1 MRILIT
7 NDDGIYAEGLWLLV
21 EAVQRVAE
29 PVIVAPDREQTGVG
43 TAVSL
48 LRPLRSTRIL
58 PMVQETE
65 AYLVEGTPADCV
77 ILGLDKLAG
86 QVGAVFSGI
95 NQGAN
100 LGNDI
105 IISGTVGGALQGYFH
120 GLPSLAISVASITDV
135 QYAPAARLA
144 TLLAQLAVEGA
155 LPNDVLLNVN
165 VPSLPLE
172 QIAGVELTRLGRRVY
187 HDIIDESE
195 DRRGKKHYWISRG
208 RPEWKMDAGDD
219 VSAIIRGRVSITPLK
234 TDWTAAETETLT
246 ALVASL
252 GKRLGLASGG

>member
-1 MRILIT
+1 MRILVT

-21 EAVQRVAE
+21 EAIQRVAE

-120 GLPSLAISVASITDV
+120 GLPSVAMSVASITNV

-144 TLLAQLAVEGA
+144 TLLAQLAVDGA
-155 LPNDVLLNVN
+155 LPNDALLNVN

-172 QIAGVELTRLGRRVY
+172 QIAGIELTRLGKRIY
-187 HDIIDESE
+187 HDVIDESE
-195 DRRGKKHYWISRG
+195 DRRGKKYYWISRG
-208 RPEWKMDAGDD
+208 RPDWRMDAGDD
-219 VSAIIRGRVSITPLK
+219 VSAILQGRISITPLHS
-234 TDWTAAETETLT
+234 DWTAATTETMA
-246 ALVASL
+246 ALVSKL
-252 GKRLGLASGG
+252 SGRLGLPS

>member
-58 PMVQETE
+58 PMVQDTE

-120 GLPSLAISVASITDV
+120 GLPSLADRKSVV
-135 QYAPAARLA
+135 
-144 TLLAQLAVEGA
+144 
-155 LPNDVLLNVN
+155 
-165 VPSLPLE
+165 
-172 QIAGVELTRLGRRVY
+172 
-187 HDIIDESE
+187 
-195 DRRGKKHYWISRG
+195 
-208 RPEWKMDAGDD
+208 
-219 VSAIIRGRVSITPLK
+219 
-234 TDWTAAETETLT
+234 
-246 ALVASL
+246 
-252 GKRLGLASGG
+252 